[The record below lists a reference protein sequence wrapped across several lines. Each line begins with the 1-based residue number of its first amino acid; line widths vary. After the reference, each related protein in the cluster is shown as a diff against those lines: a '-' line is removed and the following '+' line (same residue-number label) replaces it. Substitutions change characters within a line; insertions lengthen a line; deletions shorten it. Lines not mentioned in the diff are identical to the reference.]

1 MFLLT
6 SKGFES
12 ATKIACCYD
21 RYSLSILRRGHPPP
35 ARSSHST
42 CPLFPPPRK
51 AWALWT
57 ESCSNFVLFLFLF
70 CPRMT
75 KMKTPTLRSAMT
87 ITTEKRNLILRF
99 ARNTQYLSS
108 DYSPTAPPI
117 ILKTKNMFM
126 YNSTTP
132 LLRQRKVLLHIGR
145 NTPYWKKNC
154 LYIDQQ
160 YQNW

>member
-1 MFLLT
+1 
-6 SKGFES
+6 
-12 ATKIACCYD
+12 
-21 RYSLSILRRGHPPP
+21 
-35 ARSSHST
+35 
-42 CPLFPPPRK
+42 
-51 AWALWT
+51 
-57 ESCSNFVLFLFLF
+57 
-70 CPRMT
+70 MT

-117 ILKTKNMFM
+117 ILKTKNVFM

-145 NTPYWKKNC
+145 NTPY
-154 LYIDQQ
+154 
-160 YQNW
+160 